1 MKNRREVR
9 KNLIRG
15 KKYIHTLEKEQEKL
29 RRDCMANTGVE
40 ERWLRRPVNFHRP
53 ANVVMWNMSKRAFEH
68 AMRAPS
74 KSRIECR
81 DIANARDQLNE
92 LSFEEDEEMQVIST
106 SDVRVASPKY
116 EVPNEKKYIRP
127 GGRVERR
134 MKQLEHERMIEDI
147 QNANEFAKAVCNMQI
162 SSSIIDHKGDTLW
175 LKKPWLLNSSQGFCC
190 FFRFFLPIFICCGKI
205 FCVIF
210 WNGGAIW
217 V

>member
-15 KKYIHTLEKEQEKL
+15 KKYIHKLEKEQEEL
-29 RRDCMANTGVE
+29 RRNFMANTGAKE
-40 ERWLRRPVNFHRP
+40 EWMVRRTNFHRP
-53 ANVVMWNMSKRAFEH
+53 ANVVFWTMSKQAHENYFFASTRK
-68 AMRAPS
+68 RCG
-74 KSRIECR
+74 ECR
-81 DIANARDQLNE
+81 DIANARDQLKD

-116 EVPNEKKYIRP
+116 EVPVETKRVRP

-162 SSSIIDHKGDTLW
+162 SSSIIDHKGDTL
-175 LKKPWLLNSSQGFCC
+175 
-190 FFRFFLPIFICCGKI
+190 
-205 FCVIF
+205 
-210 WNGGAIW
+210 
-217 V
+217 